1 MSGMHNRDCSWLYVK
16 TTAQIEKARIKK
28 SRADWM
34 AANQARLNKEEQ
46 DMFFD
51 VDWEEKPFTINMEKL
66 PTVAEHFVEGLRYE
80 EEKIRRLLDTGDE

>member
-1 MSGMHNRDCSWLYVK
+1 
-16 TTAQIEKARIKK
+16 
-28 SRADWM
+28 
-34 AANQARLNKEEQ
+34 
-46 DMFFD
+46 MFFD